1 MQKYGE
7 KQHKLKKI
15 THIERTIFIG
25 NMMCNCCI
33 RVIKIDLEAIGVEVL
48 EIKTGQAKLKYR
60 KTKKIEGLIKRTLED
75 SGFTIIKN
83 QDKKLV
89 EDIKLAVIQ
98 MVHYTTYNAMVRNSD
113 FLVGK
118 FNKSYQ
124 HLSTLFSKYQGITL
138 EKYIILQ
145 RIDKVKALIFEE
157 EMSLSEIAFTTG
169 YSSVQ
174 YLSSQFKAVSG
185 ISVTEFKKDPLK
197 HMSVKS

>member
-124 HLSTLFSKYQGITL
+124 HLSTLFSKHQGVTL

-197 HMSVKS
+197 HMSAKS